1 MIYGQCWRDRVVNI
15 IKITDIL
22 YTYIYILFLSDK
34 VPMLET
40 LNYTIRIGSIH
51 RPFYIS
57 ICISTLP
64 TQHTIFIYNYIYIY
78 IYYTVPLII
87 KTLFVTFFKLSPQ
100 CFLSLNMF
108 S

>member
-15 IKITDIL
+15 IKIADIL
-22 YTYIYILFLSDK
+22 YTYILSLSDK

-40 LNYTIRIGSIH
+40 LDYTIRIGSIH

-64 TQHTIFIYNYIYIY
+64 TQHTMFIYIY
-78 IYYTVPLII
+78 IPVLYCTFNNNNII
-87 KTLFVTFFKLSPQ
+87 
-100 CFLSLNMF
+100 CYFL
-108 S
+108 